1 VPAAVDLQYPCRWWR
16 AATCWARSSPHA
28 EVRRVCAS
36 VEQSHNV
43 THLGYHQAGLRC
55 WQTAL
60 RVWIRVA
67 LLTCATASQ
76 ANADAPA
83 CDPSALAS
91 WPVLQRVSPHLW
103 RVAAQRGEPDAGN
116 RGETTQLVVARE
128 QTSRGARVWLIGSG
142 PSPAYGARLAC
153 AVKHATGQA
162 VTDVVNT
169 RAAPELAMGN
179 VAFPRAKLWAL
190 PDVIAT
196 MRARCVM
203 CLERLKARIADAG
216 ESLQNDLIRPPNS
229 AVEARQL
236 GPFDWRSL
244 PRMKGENVLVLRHRA
259 DRIVV
264 AQGLLWEG
272 DVPDLHEAHID
283 MIAPSLRALQRFAQ
297 GARLL
302 GEQGE
307 LTGPVAISQHRRY
320 VKQLRFAVWAQL
332 QRGEVQGAG
341 GFTAEL
347 PEFASLPS
355 YAARHPLHV
364 QRVWRELEPAMF
376 R

>member
-1 VPAAVDLQYPCRWWR
+1 VPVTFDLQYPCRWWW
-16 AATCWARSSPHA
+16 AAACWVHSQKQTTAR
-28 EVRRVCAS
+28 RFCTS

-43 THLGYHQAGLRC
+43 THLGYHQAVKGVLRAVLRVF
-55 WQTAL
+55 TAL
-60 RVWIRVA
+60 AIS
-67 LLTCATASQ
+67 LGATTSH
-76 ANADAPA
+76 ANIEATA
-83 CDPSALAS
+83 CDPSTAS
-91 WPVLQRVSPHLW
+91 TWPVLQRVSPHLW
-103 RVAAQRGEPDAGN
+103 RVAAQRGEPDVVN
-116 RGETTQLVVARE
+116 RGETTQLVVAVDG
-128 QTSRGARVWLIGSG
+128 SRVWLIGSG
-142 PSPAYGARLAC
+142 PSPAYGAGLSC
-153 AVKHATGQA
+153 AVQRATGHQ

-190 PDVIAT
+190 PDVITT

-203 CLERLKARIADAG
+203 CLERLKLRIGEAG
-216 ESLQNDLIRPPNS
+216 DSLQNDLIRPPDS
-229 AVEARQL
+229 DVEARRL

-264 AQGLLWEG
+264 AQGLLWDG

-283 MIAPSLRALQRFAQ
+283 VMLPSLRALQSFSK

-302 GEQGE
+302 GEQGK
-307 LTGPVAISQHRRY
+307 LTQPSTIARHLRY
-320 VKQLRFAVWAQL
+320 VQQLRTAVWAQL
-332 QRGEVQGAG
+332 QRGEVQGAS
-341 GFTAEL
+341 GFTADL

>member
-1 VPAAVDLQYPCRWWR
+1 
-16 AATCWARSSPHA
+16 
-28 EVRRVCAS
+28 

-43 THLGYHQAGLRC
+43 THLGYHQAAGRRLRA
-55 WQTAL
+55 AL
-60 RVWIRVA
+60 RVFIGLVG
-67 LLTCATASQ
+67 LLAAAASM
-76 ANADAPA
+76 AHDDLTA
-83 CDPSALAS
+83 CDPAAASA

-103 RVAAQRGEPDAGN
+103 RVAAQRGEPDAVN
-116 RGETTQLVVARE
+116 RGETTQLVVALEATR
-128 QTSRGARVWLIGSG
+128 QGARVWLIGSG

-153 AVKHATGQA
+153 AVARSVGHA

-179 VAFPRAKLWAL
+179 VAFPLARLWAL

-196 MRARCVM
+196 MRARCVT
-203 CLERLKARIADAG
+203 CLERLKSRIGVAG
-216 ESLQNDLIRPPNS
+216 ESLQNDLIRPPDS
-229 AVEARQL
+229 AVQARRL

-244 PRMKGENVLVLRHRA
+244 ARMKGENVLVLRHRA

-272 DVPDLHEAHID
+272 DVPDLHEAQID
-283 MIAPSLRALQRFAQ
+283 VMAPSLRSLQQFAQ
-297 GARLL
+297 GARWL

-307 LTGPVAISQHRRY
+307 LTGPSAIANHLRY
-320 VKQLRFAVWAQL
+320 LTQLRAAVWAQL
-332 QRGEVQGAG
+332 QRGEVQGASG
-341 GFTAEL
+341 VTAEL
-347 PEFASLPS
+347 PEFSSLPS
-355 YAARHPLHV
+355 YAARHPLNV